1 MDASH
6 SPGKKRVVLHSSS
19 DGQQVSEGVVVG
31 MVSGSANAHGWMP
44 VGHYFKCLVKG
55 NSPPEVS

>member
-19 DGQQVSEGVVVG
+19 DGKQASEGVVVG
-31 MVSGSANAHGWMP
+31 RVSGLADAHGWMS
-44 VGHYFKCLVKG
+44 VGHYFF
-55 NSPPEVS
+55 